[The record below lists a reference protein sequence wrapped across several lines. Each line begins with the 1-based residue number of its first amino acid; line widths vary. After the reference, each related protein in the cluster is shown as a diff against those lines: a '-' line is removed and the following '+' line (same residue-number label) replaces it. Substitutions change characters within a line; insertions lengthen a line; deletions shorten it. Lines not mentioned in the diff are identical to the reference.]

1 MANNVEFKVLFDTS
15 ELKKAFKDIDSNLG
29 GVQKSFSDV
38 GKKAGVIFA
47 GLTASIYGF
56 AKAGQEQERA
66 VNALNQS
73 LKNSGNYSEEASKQ
87 LQKYAGELQKITLF
101 GDETIVKAQSL
112 IAAFGFEGD
121 QLKRLTKATADLAQA
136 KGMDLASAADVVAK
150 SIGTS
155 SNALGRYGISMDGA
169 TSKSEKAEIVIG
181 KINKL
186 FGGQAEAAA
195 KGLGSIDRMTNA
207 LSDMAEEIG
216 LAMAP
221 AVERFAEMV
230 IMLAD
235 KFNNLSPE
243 IKSFIANGILISAVI
258 AGVVSAIGFLGSG
271 IIQGIMVIQK
281 LVAVF
286 KAVTTAMKAFNL
298 VASLNPFVLITISI
312 IALIAAIVLL
322 VRNWDKLK
330 EVFVQNSE
338 LMKKALL
345 GIAIVAAPMITI
357 PILIFNA
364 VRKNFGKIPELIKK
378 AFTDPLGFIKSA
390 WDKFIGFIKTTLEQV
405 GKLFSSIGSIFGGGK
420 KSTGATTSAP
430 SSTGGGGGDT
440 GGGGA
445 VGGGAVS
452 GLIPTS
458 GFSEEGL
465 TNFRNALK
473 MTADEA
479 LTAFAQIGE
488 AFTSSVVDGIV
499 NGTLN
504 MEMVWQQFITN
515 TYTMILE
522 QLFAPITEGMSML
535 SMSMVEIFNNTFGLL
550 LNPVM
555 MFVGQAVQSFG
566 QMFAQFILQT
576 LGFQKLFAVI
586 TTQLGAAWTALTSNM
601 VVQWLVSMATMLFSL
616 LQTAIGAITAFAFMA
631 AGAAAAAVALIPIV
645 GPILAPIAY
654 FATLG
659 LVLGG
664 IGKLAGFADGGIV
677 PAGDSVIAGFNPGE
691 KVLTARETSQVESGN
706 AIVATP
712 DAFANSGSGEART
725 VIVNNDFTGAQFSNG
740 VTDEMVDDIF
750 RRASERAAENDLVS
764 AFQTK

>member
-1 MANNVEFKVLFDTS
+1 MANNVEFKVLFDTT
-15 ELKKAFKDIDSNLG
+15 ELKKAFKEIDSNLG
-29 GVQKSFSDV
+29 GVQKSFADV

-155 SNALGRYGISMDGA
+155 ANALGRYGISMDGA
-169 TSKSEKAEIVIG
+169 TTKSEKAEIVIG

-221 AVERFAEMV
+221 AIEKFAELV
-230 IMLAD
+230 ISLAD

-243 IKSFIANGILISAVI
+243 IKSFIANGILIAAVI
-258 AGVVSAIGFLGSG
+258 TGVISAIGFLGAG
-271 IIQGIMVIQK
+271 IIQGIIVIQK
-281 LVAVF
+281 MIAVF
-286 KAVTTAMKAFNL
+286 KMVTTAMKAFNL
-298 VASLNPFVLITISI
+298 VASLNPFVLITLSI
-312 IALIAAIVLL
+312 IALIAVIVLL
-322 VRNWDKLK
+322 IRNWDKLK
-330 EVFVQNSE
+330 EVFIQNSE

-430 SSTGGGGGDT
+430 SSTGGGGDT

-479 LTAFAQIGE
+479 LTAFSQIGE

-522 QLFAPITEGMSML
+522 QLFAPITEGMTML
-535 SMSMVEIFNNTFGLL
+535 SMSIVEIFNSTLGLL
-550 LNPVM
+550 LSPIT
-555 MFVGQAVQSFG
+555 SFIG
-566 QMFAQFILQT
+566 SMITSFAT
-576 LGFQKLFAVI
+576 GFLNIGNIVKAFQVAWTATIAF
-586 TTQLGAAWTALTSNM
+586 LGAAWNALTSGM
-601 VVQWLVSMATMLFSL
+601 VLQWITSMAVMLFSL

-677 PAGDSVIAGFNPGE
+677 PSGDSVIAGFNPGE

-725 VIVNNDFTGAQFSNG
+725 VIVNNDFTGTQFSNG

-750 RRASERAAENDLVS
+750 RRASERLAENDLVS